1 MAQRPLNKRDARREL
16 RESRRKLDAVIAKFI
31 KAEREAGVDFA
42 TLEARLREVLLGAV
56 DMALG
61 KDNTP
66 LSARDGAATDGHGSE
81 QTVEKR
87 SARRSS
93 SKQPAR
99 FTERQGKYLA
109 FIDAYT
115 RRHGRPPAQTDIQR
129 YFRVSPPSVHQMVL
143 TLERRGLLR
152 RTPGEAR
159 SLEVLVPL
167 DELPILPILR

>member
-1 MAQRPLNKRDARREL
+1 MAKSTLNKRDAKREL
-16 RESRRKLDAVIAKFI
+16 KESRRKLDAAIAKFV
-31 KAEREAGVDFA
+31 KAELERGTDLA
-42 TLEARLREVLLGAV
+42 TLAASLREVLLEGAAK
-56 DMALG
+56 ALG
-61 KDNTP
+61 QDETSQ
-66 LSARDGAATDGHGSE
+66 LARDGAATDGHGSE

-115 RRHGRPPAQTDIQR
+115 RLHGRPPAQTDIQR

-143 TLERRGLLR
+143 TLERRGLLH

-167 DELPILPILR
+167 EELPILPILR